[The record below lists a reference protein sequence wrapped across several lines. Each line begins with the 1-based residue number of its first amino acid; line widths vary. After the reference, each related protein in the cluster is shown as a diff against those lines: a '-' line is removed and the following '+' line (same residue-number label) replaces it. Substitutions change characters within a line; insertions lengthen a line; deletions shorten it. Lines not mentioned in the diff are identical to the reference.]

1 MLCAHCLH
9 DHVCVYVRMLA
20 MLGMAGAAV
29 ASAAGLMT
37 TARKYPCCVGL
48 PVYCLFVIRVS
59 SVLLACTCN
68 SEIACAARVLLVGAQ
83 HKSAHT

>member
-1 MLCAHCLH
+1 
-9 DHVCVYVRMLA
+9 MLA

-48 PVYCLFVIRVS
+48 PVYGLFVIRFSFVR
-59 SVLLACTCN
+59 LARTCN
-68 SEIACAARVLLVGAQ
+68 AVIVFAASVLLVGVQ
-83 HKSAHT
+83 YESAHT